1 MTLRQAFTYGEK
13 LLKEAGITDAP
24 VDAWLLLEYV
34 TGISRGVYFADPDRI
49 LPEAQ
54 ETRYRECIRRR
65 CEHIPLQHITGV
77 QEFMGLEFKVN
88 EHVLVPRQDTECL
101 VEEAF
106 SFLKP
111 GLRLL
116 DMCTGSG
123 CILISLLKLCEQK
136 NPKVW
141 KTLPVYGAGVDISED
156 ALYLAKEN
164 ARKNQVKAVWYQG
177 DLFHALEEKNGQF
190 DIIVSNPPYI
200 RTEVIASLE
209 EEVRLHDPWI
219 ALDGREDGLYF
230 YRKIIA
236 GSTSYLKQGGRL
248 LFEIGH
254 DQAVDVT
261 ALMEMHGFG
270 QIQVK
275 KDLAGLDRV
284 VSGVYN
290 S

>member
-1 MTLRQAFTYGEK
+1 MTLREALVNGEK
-13 LLKEAGITDAP
+13 ILNDAGISDAS
-24 VDAWLLLEYV
+24 VDAWLLLEHI
-34 TGISRGVYFADPDRI
+34 TGVSRGIYFADAGRM
-49 LPEAQ
+49 LTRTQ
-54 ETRYRECIRRR
+54 EMCYLEGIRRR
-65 CEHIPLQHITGV
+65 AGHIPLQHITGV
-77 QEFMGLEFKVN
+77 QEFMGLNFKVN

-111 GLRLL
+111 GMRLL

-123 CILISLLKLCEQK
+123 CILVSLLKLCEQR
-136 NPKVW
+136 NRNLW
-141 KTLPVYGAGVDISED
+141 KTSPVYGAGVDISED
-156 ALYLAKEN
+156 ALRLAEEN
-164 ARKNQVKAVWYQG
+164 AAANEVKAVWYKG
-177 DLFHALEEKNGQF
+177 NLFHAISEREDRF
-190 DIIVSNPPYI
+190 DVIVSNPPYI

-219 ALDGREDGLYF
+219 ALDGKEDGLYF
-230 YRKIIA
+230 YRQITA
-236 GSTSYLKQGGRL
+236 GSTSFLKVGGRL

-254 DQAVDVT
+254 DQASEVT
-261 ALMEMHGFG
+261 ALMERHGFG
-270 QIQVK
+270 RIQVK

>member
-1 MTLRQAFTYGEK
+1 
-13 LLKEAGITDAP
+13 
-24 VDAWLLLEYV
+24 
-34 TGISRGVYFADPDRI
+34 
-49 LPEAQ
+49 
-54 ETRYRECIRRR
+54 
-65 CEHIPLQHITGV
+65 
-77 QEFMGLEFKVN
+77 MGLEFKVN